1 MINEVYAG
9 AKHGVGV
16 GGGGCGWWWAWVGKG
31 VGGWWVVAVV
41 VNAFSDVCAT
51 VCDVSTVL
59 LISATVFNGR
69 GTKYDVGHFFIW
81 CLRLC
86 RWREKSEAE

>member
-1 MINEVYAG
+1 MV
-9 AKHGVGV
+9 VGV
-16 GGGGCGWWWAWVGKG
+16 GGQGGGWARGW

-69 GTKYDVGHFFIW
+69 GTQYDVRHFFIW
-81 CLRLC
+81 RLRLC